1 MIRTKLAA
9 VAMAA
14 VALTAGPLA
23 AAPASAEV
31 GHPCE
36 QLFTDPWAGICY
48 IPIRVYCIVFPDQ
61 AICH

>member
-14 VALTAGPLA
+14 VALTAAPFAATPA
-23 AAPASAEV
+23 AAAE

-48 IPIRVYCIVFPDQ
+48 VPIRVYCWIFPDQ
-61 AICH
+61 TICH